1 MDLGLAGR
9 TAVVCASTS
18 GLGEATAR
26 ALAAEGARVVV
37 SGRRGERA
45 VEIAAELPEAV
56 GAGIDLTDPD
66 GPETLI
72 ARARDAF
79 GPVDVLV
86 LNSGGP
92 PPSTAAT
99 LDTDALT
106 DALLPLLLAQQRL
119 VSLVLPAMRER
130 GWGRIL
136 GVGSSGVVAPIP
148 GLALSNVGRA
158 ALAGYLKTL
167 AGEVAADGVT
177 VNLLLPGRIATA
189 RTAQVDE
196 HAAGREGISTADVE
210 ARAAA
215 GIPAGRYG
223 TAAEFGAVAAFLCS
237 DAASYV
243 TGTATRCDGGLV
255 GSL

>member
-56 GAGIDLTDPD
+56 GAGVDLTEPD
-66 GPETLI
+66 GPETLV

-136 GVGSSGVVAPIP
+136 GVGSSGVVEPIP

-196 HAAGREGISTADVE
+196 AVAEREGISAAE
-210 ARAAA
+210 AESRAAA
-215 GIPAGRYG
+215 SIPAGRYG
-223 TAAEFGAVAAFLCS
+223 SAAEFGAVAAFLCS
-237 DAASYV
+237 VAASYV

-255 GSL
+255 GGL

>member
-56 GAGIDLTDPD
+56 GAGVDLTEPD
-66 GPETLI
+66 GPETLV
-72 ARARDAF
+72 ARAHDAF

-136 GVGSSGVVAPIP
+136 AVGSSGVVAPIP

-167 AGEVAADGVT
+167 AGEVGGDGVT

-189 RTAQVDE
+189 RTAQIDQP
-196 HAAGREGISTADVE
+196 AAEREGGSIEDVE
-210 ARAAA
+210 ARATAA
-215 GIPAGRYG
+215 IPAGRYG

-237 DAASYV
+237 EAASYV

-255 GSL
+255 PVL